1 MKELI
6 IFTIGFLG
14 GNVSLACWAL
24 CAANTMYEEKRRK
37 AKTNEDML
45 KLSDGERLR
54 EGLKR
59 MCSRLTVNLS
69 PMLKEEQGK
78 RIDEWLEKEV
88 DPEWKD

>member
-6 IFTIGFLG
+6 IFAIGFLV
-14 GNVSLACWAL
+14 GNASLVFWAL

-59 MCSRLTVNLS
+59 MCSRSTVNLS

>member
-6 IFTIGFLG
+6 IFAIGFLG

-37 AKTNEDML
+37 AKTNEDMM

-54 EGLKR
+54 KGLKR
-59 MCSRLTVNLS
+59 MCSRSTLYLS
-69 PMLKEEQGK
+69 PMLKEEQEK